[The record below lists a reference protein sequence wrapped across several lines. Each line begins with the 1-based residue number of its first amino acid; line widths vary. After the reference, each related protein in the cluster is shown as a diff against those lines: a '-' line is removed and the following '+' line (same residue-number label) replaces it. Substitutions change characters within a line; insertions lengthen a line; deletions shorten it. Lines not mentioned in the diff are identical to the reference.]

1 MNNLL
6 KTYNFSNF
14 EIVKGNGC
22 YLYTSGNRRLLDFS
36 AGVAVNSLGYN
47 HSVIKKTLQEQLKT
61 GITHLSGSQIHSYKT
76 KLSQLLSK
84 ESNKGD
90 VFFSNSGAESIEAA
104 LKIARNFGSDKNR
117 DEIIAMTSSF
127 HGRTIGALSLG
138 SNKQYKSN
146 IGPVP
151 GKVKFCQFND
161 SKNLIK
167 LINKKTLAI
176 IIEFIQGDGGINI
189 CSKEFARTIKEICK
203 KKKILLIADE
213 IQGGIGRTGKIFAYK
228 HYGVSPDII
237 TTAKGLGSGIP
248 IGATIVKKD
257 IAKKINIGFHGST
270 FGGGM
275 LQTRVA
281 YNVFKTINKT
291 NFLNSVKSKGAL
303 LEQLLNKLNSKHD
316 LIKEVRV
323 KGLMAGIEFK
333 NSKLALTI
341 YRETSNDGLV
351 TTLVKGTIIRI
362 TPPLI
367 IKSEEIRKGIR
378 IISNCLEKYK
388 INHY

>member
-14 EIVKGNGC
+14 EIVKGDGC
-22 YLYTSGNRRLLDFS
+22 YLYTADNKKLLDFS

-47 HSVIKKTLQEQLKT
+47 HSVIKKTIQEQLKT
-61 GITHLSGSQIHSYKT
+61 GITHLSGSQIHLYKN

-104 LKIARNFGSDKNR
+104 LKIARNYGSGKGR

-127 HGRTIGALSLG
+127 HGRTIGALSVG
-138 SNKQYKSN
+138 SNKAYKTD

-151 GKVKFCQFND
+151 GKVKFCKFND
-161 SKNLIK
+161 SKNLK
-167 LINKKTLAI
+167 QLINKKTLAI

-189 CSKEFARTIKEICK
+189 CSKEFAKTIKEICK
-203 KKKILLIADE
+203 KRKILLIADE

-237 TTAKGLGSGIP
+237 TSAKGLGSGIP

-257 IAKKINIGFHGST
+257 ISKKINIGFHGST

-281 YNVFKTINKT
+281 YNVFKTINKIG
-291 NFLNSVKSKGAL
+291 FLNSVKTKGIL
-303 LEQLLNKLNSKHD
+303 LEKLLNNLHSNCD
-316 LIKEVRV
+316 VIKDIRI

-333 NSKLALTI
+333 NNKTALEVYKDTSKK
-341 YRETSNDGLV
+341 DLV
-351 TTLVKGTIIRI
+351 TTLVKGNIIRI

-367 IKSEEIRKGIR
+367 IKPEELKKGIK
-378 IISNCLEKYK
+378 IISKSLSEIKS
-388 INHY
+388 

>member
-22 YLYTSGNRRLLDFS
+22 YLYTADNKKLLDFS

-47 HSVIKKTLQEQLKT
+47 HSVVKKTIQEQLKT
-61 GITHLSGSQIHSYKT
+61 GITHLSGSQIHLYKY

-104 LKIARNFGSDKNR
+104 LKIARNYGSSKGR

-127 HGRTIGALSLG
+127 HGRTIGALSVG
-138 SNKQYKSN
+138 SNKAYKSN

-151 GKVKFCQFND
+151 GKVRFCNFND
-161 SKNLIK
+161 SKNLKK

-189 CSKEFARTIKEICK
+189 CSNEFAKTIREICK
-203 KKKILLIADE
+203 KRKILLIADE

-237 TTAKGLGSGIP
+237 TSAKGLGSGIP
-248 IGATIVKKD
+248 IGATIVKKE
-257 IAKKINIGFHGST
+257 ISKNINIGFHGST

-275 LQTRVA
+275 LQTRIA
-281 YNVFKTINKT
+281 HNVFKTINKT
-291 NFLNSVKSKGAL
+291 SFLNSVKSKGIL
-303 LEQLLNKLNSKHD
+303 LDKLLNKLHSNYD
-316 LIKEVRV
+316 YIKEIRI

-333 NSKLALTI
+333 NSQIALKI
-341 YRETSNDGLV
+341 YKETSNHGLV
-351 TTLVKGTIIRI
+351 TTLVKGTTIRI

-367 IKSEEIRKGIR
+367 IKSEELKKGIA
-378 IISNCLEKYK
+378 IISNCLEQ
-388 INHY
+388 I

>member
-22 YLYTSGNRRLLDFS
+22 YLYTADNKKLLDFS

-47 HSVIKKTLQEQLKT
+47 HSVVKKTIQEQLKT
-61 GITHLSGSQIHSYKT
+61 GITHLSGSQIHLYKY

-104 LKIARNFGSDKNR
+104 LKIARNFGSSKGR

-127 HGRTIGALSLG
+127 HGRTIGALSVG
-138 SNKQYKSN
+138 SNKAYKSN

-151 GKVKFCQFND
+151 GKVRFCNFND
-161 SKNLIK
+161 SKDLKK
-167 LINKKTLAI
+167 LTNKKTLAI
-176 IIEFIQGDGGINI
+176 ILEFIQGDGGINI
-189 CSKEFARTIKEICK
+189 CSKEFAKTIKEICK
-203 KKKILLIADE
+203 KRKILLIADE

-237 TTAKGLGSGIP
+237 TSAKGLGSGIP
-248 IGATIVKKD
+248 IGATIVKKE
-257 IAKKINIGFHGST
+257 ISKNINIGFHGST

-275 LQTRVA
+275 LQTRIA
-281 YNVFKTINKT
+281 HNVFKTINKT
-291 NFLNSVKSKGAL
+291 SFLNSVKSKGIL
-303 LEQLLNKLNSKHD
+303 LDKLLNKLHSNYD
-316 LIKEVRV
+316 YIKEIRI

-333 NSKLALTI
+333 NSQIALKI
-341 YRETSNDGLV
+341 YKETSNHGLV
-351 TTLVKGTIIRI
+351 TTLVKGTTIRI

-367 IKSEEIRKGIR
+367 IKSEEIKKGIK
-378 IISNCLEKYK
+378 IISECLDK
-388 INHY
+388 I

>member
-22 YLYTSGNRRLLDFS
+22 YLYTADNKKLLDFS

-47 HSVIKKTLQEQLKT
+47 HSVVKKTIQEQLKT
-61 GITHLSGSQIHSYKT
+61 GITHLSGSQIHLYKY

-104 LKIARNFGSDKNR
+104 LKIARNFGSSKGR

-127 HGRTIGALSLG
+127 HGRTIGALSVG
-138 SNKQYKSN
+138 SNKAYKSN

-151 GKVKFCQFND
+151 GKVRFCNFND
-161 SKNLIK
+161 SKDLKK
-167 LINKKTLAI
+167 LTNKKTLAI
-176 IIEFIQGDGGINI
+176 ILEFIQGDGGINI
-189 CSKEFARTIKEICK
+189 CSKEFAKTIKEICK
-203 KKKILLIADE
+203 KRKILLIADE

-237 TTAKGLGSGIP
+237 TSAKGLGSGIP
-248 IGATIVKKD
+248 IGATIVKKE
-257 IAKKINIGFHGST
+257 ISKNINIGFHGST

-275 LQTRVA
+275 LQTRIA
-281 YNVFKTINKT
+281 HNVFKTINKT
-291 NFLNSVKSKGAL
+291 SFLNSVKSKGIL
-303 LEQLLNKLNSKHD
+303 LDKLLNKLHSNYD
-316 LIKEVRV
+316 YIKEIRI

-333 NSKLALTI
+333 NSQIALKI
-341 YRETSNDGLV
+341 YKETSNHGLV
-351 TTLVKGTIIRI
+351 TTLVKGTTIRI

-367 IKSEEIRKGIR
+367 IKSEELKRGIK
-378 IISNCLEKYK
+378 IISNCLEK
-388 INHY
+388 I

>member
-61 GITHLSGSQIHSYKT
+61 GITHLSGSQIHLYKT
-76 KLSQLLSK
+76 KLSKLLSK

-104 LKIARNFGSDKNR
+104 LKVARNFGSDKNK

-161 SKNLIK
+161 SKNLTK

-189 CSKEFARTIKEICK
+189 CSKEFAKTIKEICK

-291 NFLNSVKSKGAL
+291 SFLNNVKSKGIL
-303 LEQLLNKLNSKHD
+303 LDQLLKKLYSNYD
-316 LIKEVRV
+316 CIKEVRI

-333 NSKLALTI
+333 NSQIALKI
-341 YRETSNDGLV
+341 YKETSNHGLV
-351 TTLVKGTIIRI
+351 TTLVKGTTIRI

-367 IKSEEIRKGIR
+367 IKSEELKKGIK
-378 IISNCLEKYK
+378 IISNYLEK
-388 INHY
+388 I

>member
-14 EIVKGNGC
+14 EIIRGNGS
-22 YLYTSGNRRLLDFS
+22 YLYTADNKKLLDFS

-47 HSVIKKTLQEQLKT
+47 HSVVKKTIQEQLKT
-61 GITHLSGSQIHSYKT
+61 GITHLSGSQIHLYKY

-104 LKIARNFGSDKNR
+104 LKIARNFGSSKGR

-127 HGRTIGALSLG
+127 HGRTIGALSVG
-138 SNKQYKSN
+138 SNKAYKSD

-151 GKVKFCQFND
+151 GKVKFCKFND
-161 SKNLIK
+161 SKNLK
-167 LINKKTLAI
+167 QLINKKTLAI

-189 CSKEFARTIKEICK
+189 CNKEFAKTIKEICK
-203 KKKILLIADE
+203 KRKILLIADE

-237 TTAKGLGSGIP
+237 TSAKGLGSGIP
-248 IGATIVKKD
+248 IGATIVKKE
-257 IAKKINIGFHGST
+257 ISKNINIGFHGST

-275 LQTRVA
+275 LQTRIA

-291 NFLNSVKSKGAL
+291 SFLNSVKSKGIL
-303 LEQLLNKLNSKHD
+303 LDKLLNKLHFNYD
-316 LIKEVRV
+316 YIKEIRI

-333 NSKLALTI
+333 NSQIALKI
-341 YRETSNDGLV
+341 YKETSNHGLV
-351 TTLVKGTIIRI
+351 TTLVKGTTIRI

-367 IKSEEIRKGIR
+367 IKSEELKKGIK
-378 IISNCLEKYK
+378 IISNCLEK
-388 INHY
+388 I

>member
-22 YLYTSGNRRLLDFS
+22 YLYTADNKKLLDFS

-47 HSVIKKTLQEQLKT
+47 HSVVKKTIQEQLKT
-61 GITHLSGSQIHSYKT
+61 GITHLSGSQIHLYKY

-104 LKIARNFGSDKNR
+104 LKIARNFGSSKGR

-127 HGRTIGALSLG
+127 HGRTIGALSVG
-138 SNKQYKSN
+138 SNKAYKSN

-151 GKVKFCQFND
+151 GKVKFCNFND
-161 SKNLIK
+161 SKNLKK
-167 LINKKTLAI
+167 LISKKTLAI

-189 CSKEFARTIKEICK
+189 CSKEFAKTIKEICK
-203 KKKILLIADE
+203 KRKILLIADE

-237 TTAKGLGSGIP
+237 TSAKGLGSGIP
-248 IGATIVKKD
+248 IGATIVKKE
-257 IAKKINIGFHGST
+257 ISKNINIGFHGST

-275 LQTRVA
+275 LQTRIA
-281 YNVFKTINKT
+281 LNVFKTINKT
-291 NFLNSVKSKGAL
+291 SFLNSVKSKGIL
-303 LEQLLNKLNSKHD
+303 LDKLLNKLHSNYD
-316 LIKEVRV
+316 YIKEIRI

-333 NSKLALTI
+333 NSQLAFKI
-341 YRETSNDGLV
+341 YKETSNHGLV
-351 TTLVKGTIIRI
+351 TTLVKGTTIRI

-367 IKSEEIRKGIR
+367 IKSEEIKRGIK
-378 IISNCLEKYK
+378 IISECLDK
-388 INHY
+388 I

>member
-61 GITHLSGSQIHSYKT
+61 GITHLSGSQIHLYKT
-76 KLSQLLSK
+76 KLSKLLSK

-104 LKIARNFGSDKNR
+104 LKVARNFGSDKNK

-161 SKNLIK
+161 SKNLTK

-189 CSKEFARTIKEICK
+189 CSKEFAKTIKEICK

-281 YNVFKTINKT
+281 YNVFKIINKIR
-291 NFLNSVKSKGAL
+291 FLNDVKTKGIL
-303 LEQLLNKLNSKHD
+303 LEKLLNNLHSNCHV
-316 LIKEVRV
+316 IKDIRI

-333 NSKLALTI
+333 NNKTALEVYKDTSKK
-341 YRETSNDGLV
+341 GLV
-351 TTLVKGTIIRI
+351 TTLVKGNIIRI
-362 TPPLI
+362 TPPLVIKPEELKKGIKIISNSLSI
-367 IKSEEIRKGIR
+367 IKS
-378 IISNCLEKYK
+378 
-388 INHY
+388 

>member
-14 EIVKGNGC
+14 EIVKGNGS
-22 YLYTSGNRRLLDFS
+22 YLYTADNKKLLDFS

-47 HSVIKKTLQEQLKT
+47 HAIVKKTIQEQLKT
-61 GITHLSGSQIHSYKT
+61 GITHLSGSQIHLYKN
-76 KLSQLLSK
+76 KLSQLLSI

-104 LKIARNFGSDKNR
+104 LKIARNFGSGKGK

-127 HGRTIGALSLG
+127 HGRTIGALSVG
-138 SNKQYKSN
+138 SNKAYRTN

-151 GKVKFCQFND
+151 GKVKFCKFND
-161 SKNLIK
+161 SKNLK
-167 LINKKTLAI
+167 QLINKKTLAI

-189 CSKEFARTIKEICK
+189 CSRDFAKTIKDICK
-203 KKKILLIADE
+203 KRKILLIADE
-213 IQGGIGRTGKIFAYK
+213 IQGGIGRTGKVFAYK

-237 TTAKGLGSGIP
+237 TSAKGLGSGIP
-248 IGATIVKKD
+248 IGATIVKKK
-257 IAKKINIGFHGST
+257 IAKNISIGFHGST

-281 YNVFKTINKT
+281 FNVLKTINKVG
-291 NFLNSVKSKGAL
+291 FLNNVKSKGLL
-303 LEQLLNKLNSKHD
+303 LEKLLKKLNAD
-316 LIKEVRV
+316 NEVIKEVRI
-323 KGLMAGIEFK
+323 KGLMAGVEFK
-333 NSKLALTI
+333 NDKTALKI
-341 YRETSNDGLV
+341 YKETSKNGLV
-351 TTLVKGTIIRI
+351 TTLVKGNIIRI

-367 IKSEEIRKGIR
+367 IQAEELKKGVK
-378 IISNCLEKYK
+378 IISDCLNTIK
-388 INHY
+388 I

>member
-22 YLYTSGNRRLLDFS
+22 YLYTADNKKLLDFS
-36 AGVAVNSLGYN
+36 AGGAVNSLGYN
-47 HSVIKKTLQEQLKT
+47 HSVVKKTIQEQLKT
-61 GITHLSGSQIHSYKT
+61 GITHLSGSQIHLYKY

-104 LKIARNFGSDKNR
+104 LKIARNFGSSKGR

-127 HGRTIGALSLG
+127 HGRTIGALSVG
-138 SNKQYKSN
+138 SNKAYKSN

-151 GKVKFCQFND
+151 GKVRFCNFND
-161 SKNLIK
+161 SKNLKK
-167 LINKKTLAI
+167 LTNKKTLAI
-176 IIEFIQGDGGINI
+176 ILEFIQGDGGINI
-189 CSKEFARTIKEICK
+189 CSKEFAKTIKEICK
-203 KKKILLIADE
+203 KRKILLIADE

-237 TTAKGLGSGIP
+237 TSAKGLGSGIP
-248 IGATIVKKD
+248 IGATIVKKE
-257 IAKKINIGFHGST
+257 ISKNINIGFHGST

-275 LQTRVA
+275 LQTRIA
-281 YNVFKTINKT
+281 HNVFKTINKT
-291 NFLNSVKSKGAL
+291 SFLNSVKSKGIL
-303 LEQLLNKLNSKHD
+303 LDKLLNKLHSNYD
-316 LIKEVRV
+316 YIKEIRI

-333 NSKLALTI
+333 NSQIALKI
-341 YRETSNDGLV
+341 YKETSNHGLV
-351 TTLVKGTIIRI
+351 TTLVKGTTIRI

-367 IKSEEIRKGIR
+367 IKSEEIKKGIK
-378 IISNCLEKYK
+378 IISECLDK
-388 INHY
+388 I

>member
-22 YLYTSGNRRLLDFS
+22 YLYTADNKKLLDFS

-47 HSVIKKTLQEQLKT
+47 HSIVKKTIQEQLKT
-61 GITHLSGSQIHSYKT
+61 GITHLSGSQIHLYKY

-104 LKIARNFGSDKNR
+104 LKIARNFGSSKGR

-127 HGRTIGALSLG
+127 HGRTIGALSVG
-138 SNKQYKSN
+138 SNKAYKSN

-151 GKVKFCQFND
+151 GKVKFCKFND
-161 SKNLIK
+161 SKNLK
-167 LINKKTLAI
+167 QLINKKTLAI

-189 CSKEFARTIKEICK
+189 CSNEFAKTIREICK
-203 KKKILLIADE
+203 KRKILLIADE

-237 TTAKGLGSGIP
+237 TSAKGLGSGIP
-248 IGATIVKKD
+248 IGATIVKKE
-257 IAKKINIGFHGST
+257 ISKNINIGFHGST

-275 LQTRVA
+275 LQTRIA
-281 YNVFKTINKT
+281 HNVFKTINKT
-291 NFLNSVKSKGAL
+291 SFLNSVKSKGIL
-303 LEQLLNKLNSKHD
+303 LDILLNKLLSNYD
-316 LIKEVRV
+316 CIKEVRI
-323 KGLMAGIEFK
+323 KGLIAGIEFK
-333 NSKLALTI
+333 NSQIALTI
-341 YRETSNDGLV
+341 YKETSKRGLV
-351 TTLVKGTIIRI
+351 TTLVKGTTIRI

-367 IKSEEIRKGIR
+367 VKSEEIKRGIK
-378 IISNCLEKYK
+378 IISNSLSK
-388 INHY
+388 IKS

>member
-22 YLYTSGNRRLLDFS
+22 YLYTADNKKLLDFS

-47 HSVIKKTLQEQLKT
+47 HSVVKKTIQEQLKT
-61 GITHLSGSQIHSYKT
+61 GITHLSGSQIHLYKY

-104 LKIARNFGSDKNR
+104 LKIARNFGSSKGR

-127 HGRTIGALSLG
+127 HGRTIGALSVG
-138 SNKQYKSN
+138 SNKAYKSN

-151 GKVKFCQFND
+151 GKVRFCNFND
-161 SKNLIK
+161 SKDLKK
-167 LINKKTLAI
+167 LTNKKTLAI
-176 IIEFIQGDGGINI
+176 ILEFIQGDGGINI
-189 CSKEFARTIKEICK
+189 CSKEFAKTIKEICK
-203 KKKILLIADE
+203 KRKILLIADE

-237 TTAKGLGSGIP
+237 TSAKGLGSGIP
-248 IGATIVKKD
+248 IGATIVKKE
-257 IAKKINIGFHGST
+257 ISKNINIGFHGST

-275 LQTRVA
+275 LQTRIA

-291 NFLNSVKSKGAL
+291 SFLNSVKSKGIL
-303 LEQLLNKLNSKHD
+303 LDKLLNKLHSNYD
-316 LIKEVRV
+316 YIKEIRI

-333 NSKLALTI
+333 NSQIALKI
-341 YRETSNDGLV
+341 YKETSNHGLV
-351 TTLVKGTIIRI
+351 TTLVKGTTIRI

-367 IKSEEIRKGIR
+367 IKSEEIKKGIK
-378 IISNCLEKYK
+378 IISECLDK
-388 INHY
+388 I

>member
-14 EIVKGNGC
+14 EIVRGNGS
-22 YLYTSGNRRLLDFS
+22 YLYTADNKKLLDFS

-47 HSVIKKTLQEQLKT
+47 HSIVKKTIQEQLKT
-61 GITHLSGSQIHSYKT
+61 GITHLSGSQIHLYKY

-104 LKIARNFGSDKNR
+104 LKIARNFGSSKGR
-117 DEIIAMTSSF
+117 DEVIAMTSSF
-127 HGRTIGALSLG
+127 HGRTIGALSVG
-138 SNKQYKSN
+138 SNKAYKSN

-151 GKVKFCQFND
+151 GKVRFCNFND
-161 SKNLIK
+161 SKNLKK

-189 CSKEFARTIKEICK
+189 CSKEFAKTIKEICK
-203 KKKILLIADE
+203 KRKILLIADE

-237 TTAKGLGSGIP
+237 TSAKGLGSGIP
-248 IGATIVKKD
+248 IGATIVKKE
-257 IAKKINIGFHGST
+257 ISKNINIGFHGSP

-275 LQTRVA
+275 LQTRIA

-291 NFLNSVKSKGAL
+291 SFLNSVKSKGIL
-303 LEQLLNKLNSKHD
+303 LDKLLNKLHSNYD
-316 LIKEVRV
+316 YIKEIRI

-333 NSKLALTI
+333 NSQLAFKI
-341 YRETSNDGLV
+341 YKETSNHGLV
-351 TTLVKGTIIRI
+351 TTLVKGTTIRI

-367 IKSEEIRKGIR
+367 IKTEEIKRGIK
-378 IISNCLEKYK
+378 IISNSLSK
-388 INHY
+388 IKS